1 VRVETT
7 RQNEREVRELR
18 GLVERINRGDC
29 VLVLGPRVAVRPDD
43 PARQPLDTLLARELV
58 ESLGVTGDEAT
69 SSSENLH
76 RAADLYYRMRQ
87 DRVELD
93 IAVQDFYERE
103 ASATTDFHRDLAK
116 LPFRLCISASPDSLM
131 LNAFAA
137 TEGKAPQKGYY
148 GFRTV
153 ETPRL
158 ARPTVERPVVYHLF
172 GHHEEAKSLVLTEGD
187 LIEFLV
193 AVVRGAPAV
202 PDQVR
207 SMLADPAASF
217 LFIGFGFHNWYL
229 RVLLQVMNVYGH
241 QSKAIAFED
250 THFFDH
256 PERQQVVGFFSGDRL
271 IEFRPLHWETFAK
284 QLAEAYEASGRKRAL
299 SAPAREPLSVPAQ
312 SGEKAPLAFIS
323 YASENRDRV
332 EELMAKLQARGINVW
347 QDRQDLRAGDDWN
360 QKLIR
365 VVQKMVDYVIVLQT
379 DEMLS
384 RTEGVFHREIREAQV
399 RQWGMAEY
407 KGDKLRFL
415 IPVQCG
421 GCGILSELE
430 SRHVIDVDAPG
441 GEDALADSILEDWRN
456 RAALTD
462 RSTASARSQA
472 VA

>member
-1 VRVETT
+1 VETS
-7 RQNEREVRELR
+7 RQNERELR

-29 VLVLGPRVAVRPDD
+29 VLVLGPRVAVRPGD
-43 PARQPLDTLLARELV
+43 PERRPLDSLLAQELV
-58 ESLGVTGDEAT
+58 ESIGVTGAEGAAAAA
-69 SSSENLH
+69 SLH
-76 RAADLYYRMRQ
+76 RAADLYYRTRQ

-93 IAVQDFYERE
+93 VAVQDFYERE

-131 LNAFAA
+131 FNAFAA
-137 TEGKAPQKGYY
+137 TEGKTPQKGYY
-148 GFRTV
+148 GFRAID
-153 ETPRL
+153 TPRL
-158 ARPTVERPVVYHLF
+158 SRPTAERPIVYHLF

-193 AVVRGAPAV
+193 AIVRESPAV

-250 THFFDH
+250 THFFNH

-271 IEFRPLHWETFAK
+271 IEFRPLQWETFAR
-284 QLAEAYEASGRKRAL
+284 QLSEAWEAGGRKRAPA
-299 SAPAREPLSVPAQ
+299 APESMQPS
-312 SGEKAPLAFIS
+312 EKAPLAFIS

-365 VVQKMVDYVIVLQT
+365 VIQKMVDYVIVLQT
-379 DEMLS
+379 EQMLS
-384 RTEGVFHREIREAQV
+384 RTEGVFHREIREAES
-399 RQWGMAEY
+399 RQWGMSEY
-407 KGDKLRFL
+407 EGEKLRFL

-421 GCGILSELE
+421 ACGVLSSLE
-430 SRHVIDVDAPG
+430 SRHVIDIDAPG
-441 GEDALADSILEDWRN
+441 GEDALADSILEDWRR
-456 RAALTD
+456 RAAL
-462 RSTASARSQA
+462 SARSKA

>member
-1 VRVETT
+1 METS
-7 RQNEREVRELR
+7 RQNERELRELR

-43 PARQPLDTLLARELV
+43 PERRPLDSLLAEELI
-58 ESLGVTGDEAT
+58 ESIGVTGVEGAA
-69 SSSENLH
+69 SSASLH
-76 RAADLYYRMRQ
+76 WAADLYYRTRQ

-93 IAVQDFYERE
+93 VAVQDFYERE
-103 ASATTDFHRDLAK
+103 AGATTDFHRDLAK

-131 LNAFAA
+131 YNAFAA
-137 TEGKAPQKGYY
+137 TEGKTPQKGYY
-148 GFRTV
+148 AFRPV
-153 ETPRL
+153 QTPRL
-158 ARPTVERPVVYHLF
+158 SRPTPERPIVYHLF

-193 AVVRGAPAV
+193 AIVRGAPAV

-250 THFFDH
+250 THFFNH

-271 IEFRPLHWETFAK
+271 IEFRPLQWETFAR
-284 QLAEAYEASGRKRAL
+284 QLSEAWDASGRKRVPAA
-299 SAPAREPLSVPAQ
+299 APAPPSA
-312 SGEKAPLAFIS
+312 SGPMTFAEKAPLAFIS

-332 EELMAKLQARGINVW
+332 EELMVKLQARGINVW
-347 QDRQDLRAGDDWN
+347 QDRQNLRAGDDWN
-360 QKLIR
+360 EKLIR
-365 VVQKMVDYVIVLQT
+365 VIQKMVDYVIVLQT
-379 DEMLS
+379 EEMLS
-384 RTEGVFHREIREAQV
+384 RTEGVFHREIREAEV
-399 RQWGMAEY
+399 RQSGMSEY
-407 KGDKLRFL
+407 KGEKLRFL

-421 GCGILSELE
+421 ACGILSSLE
-430 SRHVIDVDAPG
+430 SRHVIDIDAPG
-441 GEDALADSILEDWRN
+441 GEDALADSILEDWQK
-456 RAALTD
+456 RAALSG
-462 RSTASARSQA
+462 RSKA